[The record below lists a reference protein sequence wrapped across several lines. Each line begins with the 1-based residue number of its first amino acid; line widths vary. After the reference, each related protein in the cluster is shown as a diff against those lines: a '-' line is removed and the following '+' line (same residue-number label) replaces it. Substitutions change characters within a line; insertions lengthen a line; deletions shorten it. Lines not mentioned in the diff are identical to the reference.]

1 MKQLFFVFLAIFFST
16 LSLSAQNTRAYLSHN
31 IFYSP
36 KDGPYIET
44 YVSIDGRTVE
54 WKKKSNQS
62 FQANVELTLIF
73 EKDSQIVSFSK
84 EIIKSKEVKDSS
96 EMQISFMNTQRFA
109 IPNGN
114 YILKIKLDDLN
125 DTLNADYIM
134 SDLTIDIPD
143 TSASISSIETIQSLS
158 ETIKAGNT
166 SHSGYDFI
174 PNIYNYFS
182 GQDSIFTFYA
192 ELYHIDLGI
201 GKDEPYILNY
211 YISSFETDQPLAQYR
226 RFEKRKAKT
235 IDAILGQFDISQ
247 LSSGN
252 YIFTV
257 ELIDK
262 NLKPITKKDYFFQK
276 ENQHQDID
284 ENDLSSI
291 TVINTFAELITGRD
305 TLIDII
311 KSMRPISSTEEVE
324 FAKYIIK
331 QDKDQLM
338 QKYIYNFWQKRNPLE
353 PSKPFIAYM
362 VEVMRV
368 NKEFKTSIKKGYE
381 TDRGIVYLKYG
392 QPNSLMK
399 EYHEPATYPYEI
411 WHYYGI
417 KGQSNVKF
425 VFYDTDLATNDFK
438 LLHSNAIGEV
448 NNYNW
453 RLQLRKRDSGYRSI
467 DQTGEAVDEWG
478 TRYNEYYEQPR

>member
-1 MKQLFFVFLAIFFST
+1 MKRLFFVFLAIFFSVQ
-16 LSLSAQNTRAYLSHN
+16 SLSAQNTRAYLGYN

-54 WKKKSNQS
+54 WKKSSNKL
-62 FQANVELTLIF
+62 FQAEVELTLIF

-84 EIIKSKEVKDSS
+84 KIIKSKEVKDSS
-96 EMQISFMNTQRFA
+96 GMQIEFMNAQRFA
-109 IPNGN
+109 IPNGD
-114 YILKIKLDDLN
+114 YILKIKMDDMN
-125 DTLNADYIM
+125 DTLDADYIM
-134 SDLTIDIPD
+134 TNISIAIPD
-143 TSASISSIETIQSLS
+143 TAASISSIEAVQSFS
-158 ETIKAGNT
+158 ETEKAGNT
-166 SHSGYDFI
+166 SHSGFDFI
-174 PNIYNYFS
+174 PNIYNFFS
-182 GQDSIFTFYA
+182 ERDSIFTFYA
-192 ELYHIDLGI
+192 ELYHVDLSTGA
-201 GKDEPYILNY
+201 GEPYILNY
-211 YISSFETDQPLAQYR
+211 YISSFETNQVLPR
-226 RFEKRKAKT
+226 FKRFERRKAQSV
-235 IDAILGQFDISQ
+235 DAILGQFDIST
-247 LSSGN
+247 LPTGN
-252 YIFTV
+252 YVFTI

-262 NLKPITKKDYFFQK
+262 SLSTIVQKDYFFQK
-276 ENQHQDID
+276 ENQHIKMD
-284 ENDLSSI
+284 ETDVSSI
-291 TVINTFAELITGRD
+291 NIINTFAELITGRD

-331 QDKDQLM
+331 QDNDRLM
-338 QKYIYNFWQKRNPLE
+338 QQYIYNFWQKRDPLE

-368 NKEFKTSIKKGYE
+368 NREFKTSIKKGYE

-392 QPNSLMK
+392 QPNSIMK

-438 LLHSNAIGEV
+438 LLHSNAIGEM

-453 RLQLRKRDSGYRSI
+453 RLQLRKRDSGYKSI
-467 DQTGEAVDEWG
+467 DQTGREVDEWG